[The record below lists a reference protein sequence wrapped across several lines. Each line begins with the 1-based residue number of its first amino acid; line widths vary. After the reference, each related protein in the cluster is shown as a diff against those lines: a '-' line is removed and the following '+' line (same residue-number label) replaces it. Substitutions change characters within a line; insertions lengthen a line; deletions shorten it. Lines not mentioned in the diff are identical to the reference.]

1 MAAAH
6 YERMSSVDTAWLRM
20 DSPVNAMVI
29 LGVTVTET
37 PIPPAA
43 FRRLVTERFLR
54 FARFRQRPVT
64 DALGAA
70 WVEDEHFDLDAHVHV
85 VGLPDP
91 GGRAQL
97 QALAADLASQPLDA
111 ARPLWQLHLVADYE
125 GGSAWIMRM
134 HHCYADGIAMIR
146 VLLSMTETTKTAA
159 ANPAPVRGARQPA
172 AAPLSDWMGQISRAA
187 GAAIGTTLTEGA
199 RLIEAGLHQALHPQE
214 AAMLA
219 RQAGGTVNELARLI
233 AVPDDPPT
241 PLRGALSGRKA
252 VAWTA
257 PLPLEDVKSLG
268 RALECTV
275 NDVLMSTVAGMLGAW
290 LREQGYDTL
299 GLSVRAAVPVNLRD
313 GTAPVSL
320 GNRFGLIFVDMPLG
334 VANPLRRLYAMHSTL
349 AALKGSLQPSMTL
362 AVLGLL
368 GRLPAAVQAP
378 AVELF
383 SRKGTAVVSNVPGPK
398 GPLYI
403 CGQRITEMH
412 FWVPQ
417 SGSMGLGISLLT
429 YAGQVYVGMIADHNL
444 VAEPQRVVD
453 LFAPELERLRESV
466 GVLARG
472 RKRTAAKARRS
483 APLRSAAAKPRA
495 GGRKALGKPTPRGE
509 TRKDRP
515 KRPTAA
521 GNVRSPTGSKPS
533 D

>member
-1 MAAAH
+1 
-6 YERMSSVDTAWLRM
+6 MSSVDTAWLRM
-20 DSPVNAMVI
+20 DSPVNAMMILSVI
-29 LGVTVTET
+29 VTET

-54 FARFRQRPVT
+54 FSRFRRRPVT
-64 DALGAA
+64 DALGAT
-70 WVEDEHFDLDAHVHV
+70 WVEDEHFDLDGHIHV

-91 GGRAQL
+91 GGRAEL

-111 ARPLWQLHLVADYE
+111 ARPLWQLHLVADYD

-146 VLLSMTETTKTAA
+146 VLLSMTEAADQPADAAGDRRRAA
-159 ANPAPVRGARQPA
+159 ARR
-172 AAPLSDWMGQISRAA
+172 PLLPIADWVGQISRPAGEA
-187 GAAIGTTLTEGA
+187 LGAALAEGA
-199 RLIEAGLHQALHPQE
+199 RLIEAGLHQALDPEQT
-214 AAMLA
+214 AMLA

-233 AVPDDPPT
+233 ALPDDPPT
-241 PLRGALSGRKA
+241 PLRRALSGRKT
-252 VAWTA
+252 VAWTD
-257 PLPLEDVKSLG
+257 PSPLEEVKSIG

-290 LREQGYDTL
+290 LREQGHDTQ
-299 GLSVRAAVPVNLRD
+299 GLSIRAAVPVNLRD
-313 GTAPVSL
+313 AEAPLSL

-349 AALKGSLQPSMTL
+349 AALKDSLQPPMTL
-362 AVLGLL
+362 SVLGLL
-368 GRLPAAVQAP
+368 GMLPAAVQAP

-398 GPLYI
+398 APLYM

-417 SGSMGLGISLLT
+417 SGSMGLGVSLLT

-444 VAEPQRVVD
+444 VAEPQRAVD
-453 LFAPELERLRESV
+453 LFAPELERLRKSV
-466 GVLARG
+466 GTLSSR
-472 RKRTAAKARRS
+472 KARN
-483 APLRSAAAKPRA
+483 AAKPGRRKTGHGAAARTRTPAAKPSA
-495 GGRKALGKPTPRGE
+495 GGRKASANRTPGGTPRKGAP
-509 TRKDRP
+509 RP
-515 KRPTAA
+515 RTSA
-521 GNVRSPTGSKPS
+521 GNVRPPAGPGSS